1 VELSAADSDC
11 ADRVVRLLYEV
22 RAGGVQAIQAGDSG
36 AVADGDVHM
45 PGTYVAGRDL
55 HVGSDG

>member
-1 VELSAADSDC
+1 VGRG
-11 ADRVVRLLYEV
+11 RVVRLLYEV
-22 RAGGVQAIQAGDSG
+22 RAGGVQAIQASDSG